1 MIYER
6 SLTMSQPQSWES
18 ITGFAASLVNT
29 ANELFSGGDEA
40 EALLMFESAHH
51 VLRTPSAEV
60 LAVAAKQYQL
70 STDRLHNNESDRSK
84 DGPICPADLYQE
96 DECDV
101 GPRLL
106 RSPIRLDGIYPL
118 HSEAAIVETAIVFN
132 KALAQQ
138 IGNDENSAKQNYQL
152 VLMSLRSFLSRL
164 APSLPPTLLLELG
177 MRAHNNMGLL
187 SYAKGDEDAATSL
200 FQAALV
206 FAKQLSEISKAYSLE
221 YVTVLSNWC
230 RVSWMRG
237 DINDNLYKGLREVL
251 RLRSANLC
259 WDHPDV
265 AAAHYN
271 LAVAEYARQREE
283 EATLHLRQ
291 YLHVA
296 SHRSETGQH
305 DVDPIP
311 ALIHLLLLQNEEKD
325 DSISQD
331 LVRGLRTLQD
341 KRQDQGPRSSDVAS
355 VLNFIGTLLFHKQDF
370 ENALLFFEEELRLE
384 ETMQECTDDISV
396 AVTCNNIGRIL
407 QELGRH
413 PEAVHFYK
421 RALKTEYG
429 DVSTTWE
436 GKEAR
441 ACRFKMPLEAK
452 PSSVNLYSTV
462 WYNLGLIHD
471 RLGAYIDAISS
482 FQMSLELRKKML
494 GRDHPDIA
502 CLLYNIGVLQMEQQQ
517 LSEASFSF
525 REALRIRCV
534 GTTDQLNDRHVIKTL
549 EKLSSLQRAKG
560 NINGAL
566 EASREVLRIQEV
578 TAEYDHVTRLKDT
591 GVTLRSIA
599 ELQHAIGNL
608 DCALEASMESAR
620 KLEAAN
626 SARYSQDE
634 TMNSKSV
641 SDSFVYT
648 EHQVSSLLLVGSL
661 HHELG
666 EPMHALRVFE
676 EALLLMEEAD
686 ARRLVPSS
694 HALREVTCMLARSHC
709 APVA

>member
-421 RALKTEYG
+421 RALEN
-429 DVSTTWE
+429 
-436 GKEAR
+436 R
-441 ACRFKMPLEAK
+441 IRRL
-452 PSSVNLYSTV
+452 

-482 FQMSLELRKKML
+482 FQMSLELRKTML

-534 GTTDQLNDRHVIKTL
+534 GTTGQLNDRHVIKTL